1 MRVVSAL
8 EVRARFGQ
16 IVDEAA
22 AGERVVIE
30 RAGTPV
36 AAIVPLADLE
46 AIDPDRVVDRQL
58 EAVRR
63 IARRARQ
70 IRSQGEPAFDAAAW
84 IRHDRDTRDTR
95 DTR

>member
-8 EVRARFGQ
+8 EVRAKFGQ

-70 IRSQGEPAFDAAAW
+70 IRAQGEPAFDATAW
-84 IRHDRDTRDTR
+84 IRHDRDTRHMR
-95 DTR
+95 

>member
-8 EVRARFGQ
+8 EVRAKFGQ

-22 AGERVVIE
+22 AGERIVIE

-36 AAIVPLADLE
+36 AAMVPLADLD

-63 IARRARQ
+63 IARRARLNQ
-70 IRSQGEPAFDAAAW
+70 ASGDRAFDAVAW
-84 IRHDRDTRDTR
+84 IRHDRDTRSPR
-95 DTR
+95 